1 MIRRARN
8 TGLSRVVIGSAI
20 VHVLAVGSVAVLA
33 GTGKAMREAPKAV
46 EVKLTRLGKKRP
58 DDYLPRKES
67 APPPPK
73 KAAPVPVTEKPEPQK
88 KPQTKAPEKKTDP
101 KDRLQNLN
109 RLSNALDRLKKMDEP
124 EGSEEGSEFGNTS
137 EIVDATERARFGAE
151 VQGCLQQNFI
161 LEGLSQQEVRNKVA
175 HIIVSV
181 SASGE
186 VKFMEMRKSTGN
198 ERLDRQVQNAARRC
212 KKVGPA
218 PESIGNSW
226 SSGILVKFRP
236 DA

>member
-1 MIRRARN
+1 MIRRPQYQ
-8 TGLSRVVIGSAI
+8 GLSRVVVASAI
-20 VHVLAVGSVAVLA
+20 VHVVAVGGVAVFA
-33 GTGKAMREAPKAV
+33 GTGKAMREAPQAV

-58 DDYLPRKES
+58 EEFLPRKEA

-73 KAAPVPVTEKPEPQK
+73 KAAPIPVTEKPEPAK
-88 KPQTKAPEKKTDP
+88 KPETKAPEKQLDP

-109 RLSNALDRLKKMDEP
+109 RLSNALDRLKNMDEP
-124 EGSEEGSEFGNTS
+124 EGSEDGSEFGNTS
-137 EIVDATERARFGAE
+137 EIVDATERARFSAE

-161 LEGLSQQEVRNKVA
+161 LEGLSPQEVRNKVA

-181 SASGE
+181 SAGGE
-186 VKFMEMRKSTGN
+186 VKFLEMKKSTGN
-198 ERLDRQVQNAARRC
+198 DRLDRQVQNAARRC
-212 KKVGPA
+212 RKVGKA